1 MMRVGFGE
9 QSRAVECDARRANA
23 LPSCVEMLMQL
34 RQTFAAD
41 ARPKET
47 VEFLGADGK
56 RRAALSCWVMRL
68 TACRASQLRDELR
81 GSASVPDATM
91 RGVVTP
97 KGTRFVAILFGD
109 VLLVE
114 AAPVG

>member
-9 QSRAVECDARRANA
+9 QARAIECDARRANA
-23 LPSCVEMLMQL
+23 LPSCVEMIMQL

-41 ARPKET
+41 DRPKET
-47 VEFLGADGK
+47 IDFLDANGK

-68 TACRASQLRDELR
+68 TACRTAQLREELR
-81 GSASVPDATM
+81 GSASVPATM
-91 RGVVTP
+91 MHGIVTP

-114 AAPVG
+114 AAPAS